1 MTFSEIAYKMF
12 KKDAKKYRLFILCNV
27 AAIAVLYS
35 FISIVLNKQFMNSS
49 IVDPMI
55 SSNIYAPTFF
65 IVMFAGMFIPYSQSV
80 FMKARQKDYGILL
93 SIGMTENEVR
103 KSVIIENLVLH
114 AVSLVAGL
122 MFGTIL
128 SLFFLGFIHSII
140 GISNINV
147 TVSVVSY
154 EMVTV
159 CELILFIISL
169 IVNCYSMVKS
179 TIYAKIKHTEKTE
192 STGRYSIKFIFIG
205 LVITIAGLIL
215 VAFFYENNDNIGLMG
230 LLI

>member
-128 SLFFLGFIHSII
+128 SLFF
-140 GISNINV
+140 
-147 TVSVVSY
+147 
-154 EMVTV
+154 
-159 CELILFIISL
+159 
-169 IVNCYSMVKS
+169 
-179 TIYAKIKHTEKTE
+179 
-192 STGRYSIKFIFIG
+192 
-205 LVITIAGLIL
+205 
-215 VAFFYENNDNIGLMG
+215 
-230 LLI
+230 